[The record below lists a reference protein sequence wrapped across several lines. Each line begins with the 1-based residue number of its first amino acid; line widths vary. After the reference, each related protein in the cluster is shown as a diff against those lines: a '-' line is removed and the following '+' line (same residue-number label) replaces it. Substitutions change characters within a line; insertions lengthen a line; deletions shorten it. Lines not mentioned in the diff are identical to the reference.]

1 MKLSINYLSIHLSEH
16 ASFLYTNMYILLIQI
31 IERED
36 FFTEP
41 HVEVFIPPDGEWI
54 PVSDQKPLSYI
65 ELCVVD

>member
-1 MKLSINYLSIHLSEH
+1 
-16 ASFLYTNMYILLIQI
+16 MYILLIQI

-41 HVEVFIPPDGEWI
+41 HIEVFIPPDGEWI

-65 ELCVVD
+65 KLCVVD